1 MIFEHRETVRFG
13 HVDAAGIVFYPRIH
27 EWISNTV
34 EAWFTEAL
42 DAPYARLH
50 VDEGVGVPI
59 VQNRCEFRLPSR
71 LGEELLFS
79 LRLLALGRCTFD
91 CAVVV
96 SGSGEERVRAE
107 ARHIFVQLDP
117 LEARTIPDW
126 LRARMQPYLT

>member
-27 EWISNTV
+27 EWISNAV
-34 EAWFTEAL
+34 EAWFTDAL

-59 VQNRCEFRLPSR
+59 VQNRCDFRHPSR
-71 LGEELLFS
+71 LGEELLLT
-79 LRLLALGRCTFD
+79 LRLAALGRCTFD
-91 CAVVV
+91 CAVTV
-96 SGSGEERVRAE
+96 SGAGEERVWAE

-126 LRARMQPYLT
+126 LRARMQPYLS

>member
-27 EWISNTV
+27 EWVSNAV
-34 EAWFTEAL
+34 EAWFAEGL

-59 VQNRCEFRLPSR
+59 VQNRCKFRRPSR
-71 LGEELLFS
+71 LGEELLLT
-79 LRLLALGRCTFD
+79 LRLAALGRCTFD
-91 CAVVV
+91 CAVMV
-96 SGSGEERVRAE
+96 SSDGEERVRAE
-107 ARHIFVQLDP
+107 ARHIFVQLHP

-126 LRARMQPYLT
+126 LRARMQPYLA